1 MGLEYRI
8 EITDQFLGVQITET
22 QFKGNFCS
30 YYQKNVGNEL
40 QVQLDQVLKSCHLFY
55 FFKVYFILF

>member
-40 QVQLDQVLKSCHLFY
+40 QVQLDPGAQKLS
-55 FFKVYFILF
+55 FILFF